1 MGMKKKKFLGL
12 KSNIYYQI
20 FIILISV
27 LQLSVE
33 SRLKL
38 EVAYYNEMLSVW
50 EPLLEPVPDNGKYRR
65 WELQLEVIII

>member
-1 MGMKKKKFLGL
+1 MVF
-12 KSNIYYQI
+12 S
-20 FIILISV
+20 F

-65 WELQLEVIII
+65 WELQLEVWYPRLWQFYSYSKVFWNIAVNP

>member
-1 MGMKKKKFLGL
+1 M
-12 KSNIYYQI
+12 I
-20 FIILISV
+20 FSF

-65 WELQLEVIII
+65 WELQLEVWFHMVFLNFQASKSSP